1 MCIHSDFTFSNQ
13 KCQFILFE
21 NFEITLNFEY
31 RTDIVLTNYFS
42 IKQKFREEKMP
53 KRQRGKGESSPEKNM
68 IYDTFHKQHSF
79 NTNILWK

>member
-1 MCIHSDFTFSNQ
+1 MCVYSYFTFSNKKFQ
-13 KCQFILFE
+13 LLLFE
-21 NFEITLNFEY
+21 NFEFTLNFEY

-42 IKQKFREEKMP
+42 IKQKFCEEKMP
-53 KRQRGKGESSPEKNM
+53 KQLREKGESSSEKNM